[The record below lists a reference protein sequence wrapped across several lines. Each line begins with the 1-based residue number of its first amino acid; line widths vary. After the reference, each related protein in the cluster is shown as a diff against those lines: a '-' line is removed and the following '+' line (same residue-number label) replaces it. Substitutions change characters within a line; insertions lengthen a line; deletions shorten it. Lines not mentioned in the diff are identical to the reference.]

1 MTELR
6 RPLLAACTAAA
17 GLVLAAPAAPAAA
30 GPDASGRSGAVVVDD
45 EDEDTEQDFCGVE
58 GLEVRVHE
66 VVRIGSPS
74 PTAAGLH
81 CRTSSAPS
89 T

>member
-1 MTELR
+1 M
-6 RPLLAACTAAA
+6 
-17 GLVLAAPAAPAAA
+17 
-30 GPDASGRSGAVVVDD
+30 VVDD